1 MEKRKTMSILKV
13 QKIGSPEDYVEFLE
27 FNYDGKGSSIAR
39 YPGSNNLEHLSLGD
53 TEDILFGVN
62 GKNREYELADKK

>member
-39 YPGSNNLEHLSLGD
+39 YPGSNKLELLSLDD
-53 TEDILFGVN
+53 TEDILFGVK
-62 GKNREYELADKK
+62 GKNCEYELADK